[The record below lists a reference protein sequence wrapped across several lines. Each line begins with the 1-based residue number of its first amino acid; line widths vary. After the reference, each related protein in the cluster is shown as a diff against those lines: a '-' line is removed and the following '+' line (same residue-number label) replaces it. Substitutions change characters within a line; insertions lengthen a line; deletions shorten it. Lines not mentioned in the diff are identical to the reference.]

1 MKTRP
6 MTDHAGRG
14 THRLV
19 AVALTA
25 MAPAAL
31 AGSSINERA
40 AADPAGQV
48 EISNISGSVAVTGW
62 DRNEIEVTGELGDG
76 TEKLEF
82 SRAGQLTRVKVIL
95 PKRSSHV
102 ESTDLIVKV
111 PAGSSIAVNTVSAD
125 LNVRGVR
132 GAQRLQ
138 SVSGDIHTAVVGEDL
153 ECKTVSGNV
162 RVTGSGQRSL
172 STVMTVSGDA
182 TLERLAGEING
193 NTVSGDLTVSMGEA
207 SRSRLRSTSGNL
219 VVNGKLADD
228 ARLDFESMSG
238 DVRVA
243 LADPVSAEFDVSSF
257 NGDISNC
264 FGPKPVRTDEYA
276 PGTELRFRQG
286 AGGARVRI
294 KTFNGDVHLCNK

>member
-1 MKTRP
+1 
-6 MTDHAGRG
+6 
-14 THRLV
+14 
-19 AVALTA
+19 
-25 MAPAAL
+25 
-31 AGSSINERA
+31 
-40 AADPAGQV
+40 
-48 EISNISGSVAVTGW
+48 VAVTGW
-62 DRNEIEVTGELGDG
+62 DRNEVEVRGELGDG

-82 SRAGQLTRVKVIL
+82 SRTGQLTRVKVIM

-102 ESTDLIVKV
+102 EGTDLIVKV

-125 LNVRGVR
+125 LNVRDVR

-138 SVSGDIHTAVVGEDL
+138 SVSGDIQTGVASEDL

-172 STVMTVSGDA
+172 TTVMTVSGDA
-182 TLERLAGEING
+182 ALERVAGEVNG
-193 NTVSGDLTVSMGEA
+193 NTVSGDLTVSMGET
-207 SRSRLRSTSGNL
+207 SRSRLRSTSGDL
-219 VVNGKLADD
+219 VVNGRLADD

-243 LADPVSAEFDVSSF
+243 LAEPVSAEFDVSSF
-257 NGDISNC
+257 NGEISNC

-294 KTFNGDVHLCNK
+294 KTFNGDVQLCNK

>member
-1 MKTRP
+1 MKTRLL
-6 MTDHAGRG
+6 TDRAGSG
-14 THRLV
+14 THRLL
-19 AVALTA
+19 AVALA
-25 MAPAAL
+25 AVAPAAL
-31 AGSSINERA
+31 AGTPINQRA

-62 DRNEIEVTGELGDG
+62 DRNEVEVRGELGDG

-82 SRAGQLTRVKVIL
+82 SRTGQLTRVKVIM

-102 ESTDLIVKV
+102 EGTDLIVKV

-125 LNVRGVR
+125 LNVRDVR

-138 SVSGDIHTAVVGEDL
+138 SVSGDIQTGVASEDL

-172 STVMTVSGDA
+172 TTVMTVSGDA
-182 TLERLAGEING
+182 ALERVAGEVNG
-193 NTVSGDLTVSMGEA
+193 NTVSGDLTVSMGET

-219 VVNGKLADD
+219 VVIGQLADD

-238 DVRVA
+238 DVRLD
-243 LADPVSAEFDVSSF
+243 LAGTVSAEFDVSSF
-257 NGDISNC
+257 NGEISNC

-294 KTFNGDVHLCNK
+294 KTFNGDVRLCNK